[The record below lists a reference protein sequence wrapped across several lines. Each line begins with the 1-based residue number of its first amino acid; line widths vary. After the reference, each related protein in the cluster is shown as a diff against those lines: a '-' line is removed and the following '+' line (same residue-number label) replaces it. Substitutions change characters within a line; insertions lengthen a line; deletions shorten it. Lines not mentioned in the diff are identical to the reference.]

1 MTTSCYPLSLVSAG
15 ACRAEDP
22 IEHQVG
28 RQVNSEWK
36 HERQKCQEPKRWNS
50 SLRSLTKPI
59 NPIDISAAGRRRN
72 TRAAIQYLRQAFAR
86 GKRAHRNRAG
96 KASRREAVAAPRG
109 IMKGR

>member
-15 ACRAEDP
+15 ACRAEDL

-50 SLRSLTKPI
+50 SLRSLTKPV
-59 NPIDISAAGRRRN
+59 NPIDIPLRVAEQIRERQYDSRDKRLREESALIV
-72 TRAAIQYLRQAFAR
+72 TEPVKHPDEKQWQP
-86 GKRAHRNRAG
+86 HV
-96 KASRREAVAAPRG
+96 E
-109 IMKGR
+109 

>member
-15 ACRAEDP
+15 ACRAEDL

-59 NPIDISAAGRRRN
+59 NPIDIP
-72 TRAAIQYLRQAFAR
+72 LR
-86 GKRAHRNRAG
+86 
-96 KASRREAVAAPRG
+96 VAAEIRERQYNTCDKRLREESALIQNDPVMRQDEN
-109 IMKGR
+109 KWHTHVN